1 MTGAVEILHD
11 PGNGRFEA
19 MVDGHRC
26 ELVYHLAEGLM
37 SIVHTG
43 VPSDVGGRGIAA
55 QLVAAAFATARAR
68 GWKVRPGRRGRPA
81 VLTRRRG
88 RVLQGRTL
96 NDGFSSRVPSS
107 RSTA

>member
-68 GWKVRPGRRGRPA
+68 GWKVRPGCSYAALWAQRPPDVA
-81 VLTRRRG
+81 DL
-88 RVLQGRTL
+88 L
-96 NDGFSSRVPSS
+96 S
-107 RSTA
+107 